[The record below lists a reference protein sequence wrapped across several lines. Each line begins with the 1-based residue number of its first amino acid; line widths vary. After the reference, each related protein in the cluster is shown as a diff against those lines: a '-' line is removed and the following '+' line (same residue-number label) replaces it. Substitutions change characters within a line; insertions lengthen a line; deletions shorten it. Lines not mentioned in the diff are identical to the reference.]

1 MKKEPCNNCTMRHY
15 KCHASC
21 KSYIQYTK
29 QRKEIND
36 KRRMDNFADGKSG
49 RVVGKH
55 RWS

>member
-21 KSYIQYTK
+21 KSYIEYTK